1 MPRTRAKRRS
11 PFALRHRNPYRKLS
25 KEEIRLAEMWHK
37 DDGMEPSEIGQLLRR
52 DKSTITRLLVKRD
65 LRKKDGRPQLLDVVA
80 VDELIARLDH
90 MIVVAD
96 GQYEVSRGLHAR
108 RICFRKMRETPVLT
122 SADIVARKKF
132 AKQYKGKTAAWWTKW
147 IDMHI
152 DVKHFPV
159 YLNANARAHAARAGV
174 RGACRTAG
182 QGLEAPYVKQ
192 SSRCKVNTGARGV
205 MVLAGIGHGKVLVWE
220 AIDGRHWN
228 GDVAAEMYKGPIRT
242 ALAKACPRKRKWRVL
257 EDNDPAGFKCR
268 KGLAAKAESGIESFN
283 IPPRSPS
290 LNVCDY
296 ALWSEVSRRMRAT
309 EATWP
314 AGKTESRKAYVARL
328 RRTALRLPASFVNAS
343 VSNMR
348 TRCQRLY
355 NAGGGNFEEG
365 GSTRY

>member
-1 MPRTRAKRRS
+1 
-11 PFALRHRNPYRKLS
+11 
-25 KEEIRLAEMWHK
+25 MWHK
-37 DDGMEPSEIGQLLRR
+37 DVGMDLSEIAQLLRR
-52 DKSTITRLLVKRD
+52 DKSTMTRLLVKRV
-65 LRKKDGRPQLLDVVA
+65 LRKNDGRPQRLDAAA

-96 GQYEVSRGLHAR
+96 GKHEVTVDHLRRHARVRASCRTISRALHAR
-108 RICFRKMRETPVLT
+108 RVFFRRMREKHVLT
-122 SADIVARKKF
+122 SADIEARKKF
-132 AKQYKGKTAAWWTKW
+132 AKEYKGKSAVWWTKT

-159 YLNANARAHAARAGV
+159 YLNANARGHAARAGV
-174 RGACRTAG
+174 RGAYRTAG

-192 SSRCKVNTGARGV
+192 SSRCKFNTGARGV

-220 AIDGRHWN
+220 AIDGRNWN
-228 GDVAAEMYKGPIRT
+228 GDVAADMYTGPIRT

-268 KGLAAKAESGIESFN
+268 KGIAAKSASGIESFN

-296 ALWSEVSRRMRAT
+296 ALWSEVSRRLRAT

-314 AGKTESRKAYVARL
+314 ARKKESRKAYAARL

-343 VSNMR
+343 ISNMR
-348 TRCQRLY
+348 SRC
-355 NAGGGNFEEG
+355 
-365 GSTRY
+365 